1 MRCYLFCNRQKPP
14 DQTFSRNGGVED
26 VLLKPEAFRYEGYP
40 LELVNTAA
48 MAQDDR
54 RRAYIAKAM
63 GAAVNRDY
71 DVKAVFGLGTSRG
84 ILFGTVV
91 PALVVESESGDV
103 IDVYPHRKAERE
115 VTIREVL
122 KRV

>member
-1 MRCYLFCNRQKPP
+1 
-14 DQTFSRNGGVED
+14 
-26 VLLKPEAFRYEGYP
+26 
-40 LELVNTAA
+40 
-48 MAQDDR
+48 
-54 RRAYIAKAM
+54 
-63 GAAVNRDY
+63 
-71 DVKAVFGLGTSRG
+71 VFGLGTSRG